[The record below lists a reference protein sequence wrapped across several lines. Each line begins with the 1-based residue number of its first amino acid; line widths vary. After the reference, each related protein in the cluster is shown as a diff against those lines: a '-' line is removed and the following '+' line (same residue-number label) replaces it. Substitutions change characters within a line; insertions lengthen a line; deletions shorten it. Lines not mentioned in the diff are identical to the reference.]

1 MTRSD
6 AKKFEILLKKYVE
19 EVIKENVTKLKA
31 MAIANRVSTIDTL
44 SSELKSAHGDV
55 EQVADAEEVSP
66 RTIYNLIDDLNLAG
80 VKDKARNTKD
90 VQDKEERKKEPRTEK
105 RKS

>member
-6 AKKFEILLKKYVE
+6 SKKFEILLKKYVE

-31 MAIANRVSTIDTL
+31 MAIANPTSVIDTL

-66 RTIYNLIDDLNLAG
+66 RTIYNLIDDLKLAG
-80 VKDKARNTKD
+80 VQDKAQKD
-90 VQDKEERKKEPRTEK
+90 VQDKEERKKNQEQKKEK
-105 RKS
+105 AG

>member
-31 MAIANRVSTIDTL
+31 MAIANPTSVIDSL
-44 SSELKSAHGDV
+44 SSEIKAAHGDV
-55 EQVADAEEVSP
+55 EQVADVEEVSP
-66 RTIYNLIDDLNLAG
+66 RTIYNLIDDLNLAD
-80 VKDKARNTKD
+80 VQDKAQKD
-90 VQDKEERKKEPRTEK
+90 VQDREQRIKRKKKEK
-105 RKS
+105 AD

>member
-31 MAIANRVSTIDTL
+31 RAIANRVSTIDKL
-44 SSELKSAHGDV
+44 SSELKSAHGNV
-55 EQVADAEEVSP
+55 EQVAEDEEVSP
-66 RTIYNLIDDLNLAG
+66 RTIYNLIDDLDLDLAS
-80 VKDKARNTKD
+80 VQDKAQKD
-90 VQDKEERKKEPRTEK
+90 VQDK
-105 RKS
+105 

>member
-6 AKKFEILLKKYVE
+6 AKNFEILLKKYVE

-31 MAIANRVSTIDTL
+31 MAIANPTSVIDTL

-66 RTIYNLIDDLNLAG
+66 RTIYNLIDDLKLAG
-80 VKDKARNTKD
+80 VQDKAQKD

>member
-31 MAIANRVSTIDTL
+31 MAIANPLSVIDTL
-44 SSELKSAHGDV
+44 SSEIKSSHGDV
-55 EQVADAEEVSP
+55 EQVAAAEEVSP
-66 RTIYNLIDDLNLAG
+66 RTIYNLIHDLKLAG
-80 VKDKARNTKD
+80 VQDKAQKD
-90 VQDKEERKKEPRTEK
+90 VQDKERRKSRGKKKEK
-105 RKS
+105 AD

>member
-6 AKKFEILLKKYVE
+6 TKKFEILLKKYVE

-31 MAIANRVSTIDTL
+31 MAIANPISVIDTL

-66 RTIYNLIDDLNLAG
+66 RTIYNLIDDLKLAG
-80 VKDKARNTKD
+80 VQDKAQKD